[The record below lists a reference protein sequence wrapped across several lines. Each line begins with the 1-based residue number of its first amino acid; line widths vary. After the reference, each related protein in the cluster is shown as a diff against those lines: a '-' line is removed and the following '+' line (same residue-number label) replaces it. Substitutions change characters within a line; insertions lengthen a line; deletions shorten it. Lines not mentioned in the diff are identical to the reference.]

1 MSHMHALVIG
11 ESLIDV
17 IEGNEHWGG
26 SPMNTAIAIARLGRP
41 TRFATCFG
49 KDERGQQIREQLRSE
64 GVHLASDPLTEA
76 TTSTAIAT
84 VAPDGSATYD
94 IDLNWDPHHI
104 DPRVLDNTAVLH
116 IGSIAAL
123 IEPGCQLVEN
133 TAEALVGK
141 AWISYDLNL
150 RPSVTGTGIEIVN
163 KIEHLTSL
171 STLVKASDQD
181 LKAIYPNQSI
191 EDSAQHLLR
200 LGPKAVVVTR
210 GPKGSTWYGQRFT
223 VPIAAPAVE
232 VVDSIAA
239 GDTFSAALIDAL
251 WDMHI
256 FEAPRPLTL
265 PEIEG
270 VLAHATK
277 AANVTVTREGADPP
291 RRSELYA

>member
-1 MSHMHALVIG
+1 MSRMHALVIG

-17 IEGNEHWGG
+17 IEGTEHWGG
-26 SPMNTAIAIARLGRP
+26 SPMNTAIALARLDRH

-49 KDERGQQIREQLRSE
+49 NDERGRQIREQLRAE
-64 GVHLASDPLTEA
+64 DVHLANDPLTKA
-76 TTSTAIAT
+76 ATSTAIAT

-94 IDLNWDPHHI
+94 IDLNWQPRHI
-104 DPRVLDNTAVLH
+104 DPRVLETTAVLH

-123 IEPGCQLVEN
+123 IGPGCDLVEN
-133 TAEALVGK
+133 TAKALQGK

-150 RPSVTGTGIEIVN
+150 RPNLTGCGIDVVN
-163 KIEHLTSL
+163 RVERLTAL

-181 LKAIYPNQSI
+181 LKALYPNQEI
-191 EDSAQHLLR
+191 EAAAQHLLR

-210 GPKGSTWYGQRFT
+210 GSQGSTWYGQRFT
-223 VPIAAPAVE
+223 VPIAAPGVH

-256 FEAPRPLTL
+256 FEAPRPLTF
-265 PEIEG
+265 PEIER

-277 AANVTVTREGADPP
+277 AANITVTREGADPP
-291 RRSELYA
+291 RRSELSD